1 MPGGIIY
8 PKPEPVGLLIITPPT
23 RTEYIVG
30 ETFNPAG
37 MDVRMLMSDGSKIKM
52 TSYSWEPS
60 GPLGLSD
67 GSIAITSGGKTAYQ
81 NISVVSERQA
91 VGQIGRAHV

>member
-37 MDVRMLMSDGSKIKM
+37 MDVRMLMSDGSKK
-52 TSYSWEPS
+52 
-60 GPLGLSD
+60 
-67 GSIAITSGGKTAYQ
+67 
-81 NISVVSERQA
+81 
-91 VGQIGRAHV
+91 IGRAHV